1 MRRSLVPSLHALIA
15 VESVARHGGIMRAA
29 HELHLSQSAVSRLV
43 KQVEDAIQVKL
54 FDRVRQRLILTEA
67 GRVYSRDTRKILGEF
82 EQATLQVM
90 AYGSGGRSGALNLGV
105 FSTFG
110 TKWLIPRLEQYREKQ
125 PNVVISC
132 YARPRQFSFDDDPL
146 DAAIHYGDPIW
157 PGAIVEPL
165 FGEEL
170 IPVASPRLPGIKQLK
185 KAKDALE
192 FPLLHE
198 VTRPWA
204 WNRWL
209 EQQGVLLEHS
219 LPGARFDQFNMVVE
233 AAMACLG
240 IALVPR
246 FLFEAEIAAKK
257 LFLPFKQSVLGNYK
271 YYFALPH
278 RNAGNAVL
286 LNFKE
291 WLLETAHSE
300 HLPTDVSQVRP

>member
-15 VESVARHGGIMRAA
+15 VESAARHGGIMRAA
-29 HELHLSQSAVSRLV
+29 DELHLSQSAVSRLV

-67 GRVYSRDTRKILGEF
+67 GRAYSRNMRKILGEI

-90 AYGSGGRSGALNLGV
+90 AYGSGGRSGTLNLGV

-110 TKWLIPRLEQYREKQ
+110 TKWLIPRLEKYRERQ
-125 PNVVISC
+125 PNIVISC

-157 PGAIVEPL
+157 PGATVEPL
-165 FGEEL
+165 FGESL
-170 IPVASPRLPGIKQLK
+170 VPVASPRLPGIQTLK
-185 KAKDALE
+185 KAKDTLS

-209 EQQGVLLEHS
+209 EQEGVVLANS
-219 LPGARFDQFNMVVE
+219 LPGARFDQFNMVVQ
-233 AAMACLG
+233 AAKAGLG

-246 FLFEAEIAAKK
+246 FLFEDEIAAKQ
-257 LFLPFKQSVLGNYK
+257 LFIPLKRPVLGEYK
-271 YYFALPH
+271 YYFAYPH
-278 RNAGNAVL
+278 RNSGNAVVL
-286 LNFKE
+286 DFKA
-291 WLLETAHSE
+291 WLLETAHGE
-300 HLPTDVSQVRP
+300 GMPLGLGQVRR

>member
-15 VESVARHGGIMRAA
+15 VESAARHGGIMRAA
-29 HELHLSQSAVSRLV
+29 DELHLSQSAVSRLV

-67 GRVYSRDTRKILGEF
+67 GRAYSRDMRKVLGEI

-90 AYGSGGRSGALNLGV
+90 AYGSGGKSGTLNLGV

-125 PNVVISC
+125 PHIVISC
-132 YARPRQFSFDDDPL
+132 YARPRQFSFDEDPL

-157 PGAIVEPL
+157 PGATLEPL
-165 FGEEL
+165 FGEAL
-170 IPVASPRLPGIKQLK
+170 IPVASPRLPKIRHLK
-185 KAKDALE
+185 EPKDLLA

-198 VTRPWA
+198 ITRPWA

-209 EQQGVLLEHS
+209 EQEGIVLEHS

-233 AAMACLG
+233 AARACLG

-246 FLFEAEIAAKK
+246 FLFEDEIAGKE
-257 LFLPFKQSVLGNYK
+257 LFIPFKQSVLGEHK
-271 YYFALPH
+271 YYFAYPH
-278 RNAGNAVL
+278 RNSGNAVML
-286 LNFKE
+286 DFKD
-291 WLLETAHSE
+291 WLLETAHGE
-300 HLPTDVSQVRP
+300 RLP